1 MSIQGDVV
9 KGSQTRSVCLSY
21 FPIRAG
27 HFALQD
33 NTTKMKAEIGTHA
46 PTALRSRDALGQ
58 QQHRTKTWATG
69 DTMGHRETQGDTKGH
84 RDTMEQGDTKGHRGH
99 KRHSRH
105 KGTQRDTGDKAD
117 TRRHIG

>member
-46 PTALRSRDALGQ
+46 PTAFTNIITMTTFHKITKLVRALGLTE
-58 QQHRTKTWATG
+58 R
-69 DTMGHRETQGDTKGH
+69 
-84 RDTMEQGDTKGHRGH
+84 
-99 KRHSRH
+99 
-105 KGTQRDTGDKAD
+105 
-117 TRRHIG
+117 

>member
-27 HFALQD
+27 HFALKD
-33 NTTKMKAEIGTHA
+33 STTKMKAEIGTHA

-58 QQHRTKTWATG
+58 QQHRNKTWATG
-69 DTMGHRETQGDTKGH
+69 RHKGTLRDTGTQGN
-84 RDTMEQGDTKGHRGH
+84 Q
-99 KRHSRH
+99 
-105 KGTQRDTGDKAD
+105 GTQRDTGDTRDTVD
-117 TRRHIG
+117 TRGHKGTQGTMRREEDT